1 MPYNPFT
8 DFTLEEC
15 KVRRREIAERL
26 LENVDSVS
34 HPSTGSVKNGSRSV
48 DMENLKYLD
57 SRIAELEGT
66 PDTTRPRIGIIRLV
80 AGDYR

>member
-1 MPYNPFT
+1 MAYNPFA

-15 KVRRREIAERL
+15 RARRREIAERL

-34 HPSTGSVKNGSRSV
+34 HPSTGSVKNGTRAV
-48 DMENLKYLD
+48 DLENVRFLD
-57 SRIAELEGT
+57 ARIAELEGKA
-66 PDTTRPRIGIIRLV
+66 DRTRPRIRITRLV